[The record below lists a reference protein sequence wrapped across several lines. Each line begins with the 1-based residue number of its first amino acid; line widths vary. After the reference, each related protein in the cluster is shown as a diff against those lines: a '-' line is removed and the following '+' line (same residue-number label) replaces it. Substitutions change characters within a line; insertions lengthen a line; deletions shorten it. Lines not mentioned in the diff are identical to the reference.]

1 MRNNYPQLI
10 EERHE
15 KYQRS
20 KMRVPRILNRKSQH
34 TVITYLAEALS
45 IVIQFNSLKPEVY
58 LNILK
63 FSSYLTENS
72 TSITKN
78 NQ

>member
-20 KMRVPRILNRKSQH
+20 KMRVPRILNRQTQY
-34 TVITYLAEALS
+34 TVSTYLAGALS
-45 IVIQFNSLKPEVY
+45 IVIQFNSLKHEVY
-58 LNILK
+58 INIPK

-72 TSITKN
+72 ISITKN